1 MKILIAEDDPVTL
14 EALAACIENEG
25 FSALQATNGR
35 QAIQLWREKNPDLVC
50 LDIMMPELSG
60 YDVCRRIRKSDR
72 EIPILFLSA
81 KNQEIDIVAGLEIG
95 ADDFIRKPFTRREVM
110 ARIKANLR
118 RVHPEESSHTFKL
131 QELIVHP
138 EALIA
143 KRGDQVIELSPRE
156 LTMLQLLKK
165 NEGYPVTRDAFLDA
179 CWGTDYFPDSRTLDQ
194 HISVLRK
201 KIELD
206 SANPNIIQTVR
217 GVGYRYG

>member
-1 MKILIAEDDPVTL
+1 MTILLAEDDPVTL
-14 EALAACIENEG
+14 EALAACIESEG
-25 FSALQATNGR
+25 FSTLQAANGR
-35 QAIQLWREKNPDLVC
+35 QAIELWRDKNPDLIC

-110 ARIKANLR
+110 ARIRAILR
-118 RVHPEESSHTFKL
+118 RVHPEQNNSSFNL
-131 QELIVHP
+131 NELCIQP
-138 EALIA
+138 KALLA
-143 KRGDQVIELSPRE
+143 KRGEEIIELSPRE
-156 LTMLQLLKK
+156 VAMLKLLKK

-206 SANPNIIQTVR
+206 SAYPTLIKTVR
-217 GVGYRYG
+217 GVGYRFG

>member
-1 MKILIAEDDPVTL
+1 MKILVAEDDPVTL

-35 QAIQLWREKNPDLVC
+35 QAIQLWRDKTPDLVC

-60 YDVCRRIRKSDR
+60 YDVCRRIRESDR
-72 EIPILFLSA
+72 DIPILFLSA

-118 RVHPEESSHTFKL
+118 RAHPEESNNTFIL
-131 QELIVHP
+131 QDLIVHP
-138 EALIA
+138 EAFHA
-143 KRGDQVIELSPRE
+143 KRGDQVIDLSPRE